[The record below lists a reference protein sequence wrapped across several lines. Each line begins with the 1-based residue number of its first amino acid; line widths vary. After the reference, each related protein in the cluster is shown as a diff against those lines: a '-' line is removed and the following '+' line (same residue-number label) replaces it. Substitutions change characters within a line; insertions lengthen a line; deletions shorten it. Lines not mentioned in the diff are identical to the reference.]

1 MSSTFFIILSPL
13 RGHLRLLNISSKT
26 NNGHKWVGGIDTFGE
41 ISTLLPVQF
50 TGHHTEGKHEG
61 MDHILQWTRVQCR
74 PVPSYVQWSMWLHCP
89 QIMQS
94 VGHAWLHLWM
104 TLPCCQHNNRENGLS
119 TDLSMCFHFSYTLDV
134 LNCSQKIHV
143 YSAALCFNADD
154 RVQEVR
160 PKETFFG
167 MPVPTAFLLTTSLL
181 NRYDSCCQSPTA
193 RIFLRLLIK
202 HFCSD

>member
-1 MSSTFFIILSPL
+1 MGGWDRYFWGDFYSVTSTIYRPSYRRKAWRHGPFSA
-13 RGHLRLLNISSKT
+13 
-26 NNGHKWVGGIDTFGE
+26 VD
-41 ISTLLPVQF
+41 Q
-50 TGHHTEGKHEG
+50 
-61 MDHILQWTRVQCR
+61 VQCR
-74 PVPSYVQWSMWLHCP
+74 PAPSYVQWSMWLHCP

-104 TLPCCQHNNRENGLS
+104 TLLCCQHNNRENGLS